1 MTKTLEVYTQLIFT
15 GISTDIIGISTDI
28 YRYLV
33 LSNRLEL
40 NLSMSDLTGMLG
52 PTAIYSSMCEYG

>member
-15 GISTDIIGISTDI
+15 GISTDI
-28 YRYLV
+28 YPYLV

-40 NLSMSDLTGMLG
+40 NMSMSDLTGMLG